1 SRTTPEGLRAELQ
14 QACTQ
19 LQWKV
24 PTAIQALSIPPAL
37 EGRNLVALAET
48 GSGKTGAYALPIVQK
63 LLDNPYHYFALVLA
77 PTREL
82 AAQVQAQFSALGKA
96 VGLRAI
102 LLVGG
107 VPITQQ
113 ADQMRLAPPHVLI
126 ATPGRLVD
134 HLKKTKGFDEIK
146 FANLHFLVIDEAD
159 RMLGSDFDTVL
170 EKILC
175 MLPRTR
181 QTFLFSATMT
191 DKVSTMRDHTRRLVD
206 HLKKTKGFDE
216 IKFAN
221 LHFLVIDEADRMLGS
236 DFDTVLEKIL
246 CMLPRTRQTFLFSAT
261 MTDKVGK
268 LQRASVRDPV
278 FVSTRKSKF
287 QMVANLRQ
295 FVLLVP
301 QAELDSYLVYLLR
314 VALCPEMEALGLE
327 AIRLESDVAESE
339 EDKPKSVM
347 PTSVIVFT
355 RTRAASNRL
364 SLLLR
369 QFIRQPVI
377 ALNGDMPQAQ
387 RLGALYKF
395 KQTNGAVLVATDVAS
410 RGLDIPQVGLVV
422 NYDVPLDA
430 KTYMHR
436 VGRTAR
442 AGRMGCAL
450 TLLTQ
455 YSVVFFLKEIESH
468 LISALGNQ
476 SQKVPS
482 LIETG
487 SAADQALEAAV
498 GELDA
503 QVKEAGAQANQAMNV
518 LQKRTKQGKH
528 VSAGD
533 LRTPCTTDL
542 PTKPGL
548 KRTAW
553 ASEAPLA
560 KRNEILEVMKSVSVE
575 QSSSGDLETELV
587 SEFLATQSESKKSNK
602 RSGRRP
608 KKVVRDAR
616 LASGGKRTKIK
627 VHRKGRKT

>member
-1 SRTTPEGLRAELQ
+1 MAETKSFADISRTTPEGLRAELQ

-126 ATPGRLVD
+126 ATPG
-134 HLKKTKGFDEIK
+134 
-146 FANLHFLVIDEAD
+146 
-159 RMLGSDFDTVL
+159 
-170 EKILC
+170 
-175 MLPRTR
+175 
-181 QTFLFSATMT
+181 
-191 DKVSTMRDHTRRLVD
+191 RLVD

-528 VSAGD
+528 VSTSD

-575 QSSSGDLETELV
+575 QCSSGDLETELV

-627 VHRKGRKT
+627 

>member
-1 SRTTPEGLRAELQ
+1 MVETKSFADIGLRTELQ

-19 LQWKV
+19 LQWKS
-24 PTAIQALSIPPAL
+24 PTAIQTLSIPPAL

-63 LLDNPYHYFALVLA
+63 LLDNPCHYFALVLA

-170 EKILC
+170 EKVLC
-175 MLPRTR
+175 MLPR
-181 QTFLFSATMT
+181 
-191 DKVSTMRDHTRRLVD
+191 K
-206 HLKKTKGFDE
+206 
-216 IKFAN
+216 
-221 LHFLVIDEADRMLGS
+221 
-236 DFDTVLEKIL
+236 
-246 CMLPRTRQTFLFSAT
+246 RQTFLFSAT

-327 AIRLESDVAESE
+327 VIRLESNVTEPE

-355 RTRAASNRL
+355 RTRVASNRL

-503 QVKEAGAQANQAMNV
+503 QVKEAGAQANQAMNA

-533 LRTPCTTDL
+533 LRTPCTNDL

-575 QSSSGDLETELV
+575 QRSTGDLETELV
-587 SEFLATQSESKKSNK
+587 SEFLATQGESKKRDK
-602 RSGRRP
+602 RSGKRP